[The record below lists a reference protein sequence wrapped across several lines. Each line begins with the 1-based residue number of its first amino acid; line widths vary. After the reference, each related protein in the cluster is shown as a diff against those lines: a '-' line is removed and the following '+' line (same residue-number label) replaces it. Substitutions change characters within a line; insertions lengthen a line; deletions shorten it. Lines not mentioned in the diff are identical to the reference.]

1 MYDYIHWH
9 SGGKHVH
16 ATTGT
21 ALLARYKKKST
32 KQTCKRT
39 IFEIYSEFYYKTKF
53 AEQVQKEFTET
64 TPDHPESQCE
74 RSVRKMEIY
83 RRWHE
88 MSWAAQDDTV
98 KAHVQQVYN
107 EEHGADQ
114 DNDDDDDEVVPST
127 SVGTEQEEIRRRQR
141 YTIFFP

>member
-9 SGGKHVH
+9 SGSKHVC
-16 ATTGT
+16 AMTGT
-21 ALLARYKKKST
+21 ALLAHYKKKST
-32 KQTCKRT
+32 KQTCKCT

-64 TPDHPESQCE
+64 TPDHPESQRE
-74 RSVRKMEIY
+74 HSARKMEIY
-83 RRWHE
+83 CRWCE
-88 MSWAAQDDTV
+88 MSWAAQDNTV

-107 EEHGADQ
+107 EEHGTDQ
-114 DNDDDDDEVVPST
+114 DNNDDDDEVVPST
-127 SVGTEQEEIRRRQR
+127 SVGTEQEEIQHRQR